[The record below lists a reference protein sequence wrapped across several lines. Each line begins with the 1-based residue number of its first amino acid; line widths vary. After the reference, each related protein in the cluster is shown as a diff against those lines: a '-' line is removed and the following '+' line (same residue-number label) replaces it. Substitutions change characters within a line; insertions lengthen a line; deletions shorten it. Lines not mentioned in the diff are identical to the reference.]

1 MDFLKKNVISD
12 LDNLYDYFEKN
23 FVLVGESTCDLN
35 VLVGESIDLGIY
47 VHLEDN
53 GLSKIEWLLVNS
65 CP

>member
-1 MDFLKKNVISD
+1 MDFLKKNVISA

-23 FVLVGESTCDLN
+23 FVRVGELTFDLK

-53 GLSKIEWLLVNS
+53 GLSKIKWFLVNS